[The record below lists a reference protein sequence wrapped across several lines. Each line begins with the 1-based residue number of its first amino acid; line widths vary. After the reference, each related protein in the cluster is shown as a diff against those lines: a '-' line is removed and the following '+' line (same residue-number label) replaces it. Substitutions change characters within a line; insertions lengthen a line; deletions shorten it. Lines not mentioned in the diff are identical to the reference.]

1 MIDGNVL
8 SYASR
13 KQEFNALSTC
23 EAEYVAMSEA
33 TKDLLWL
40 AGLCKEL
47 HWTHPVPLL
56 YGDNQGTISLTLKQG
71 KHWKSKH
78 IDNKH
83 HMVRRNVELKRID
96 TQYVG
101 TDAMVADVMTK
112 ALGAVKFTGFRK
124 AMKVLPLVGENDVTP
139 ASQIADEASVT
150 KSTATAAKRHG

>member
-8 SYASR
+8 SYVSR
-13 KQEFNALSTC
+13 KQEINGLSTW
-23 EAEYVAMSEA
+23 ETDYVAMSEA

-56 YGDNQGTISLTLKQG
+56 YGVNQGAIVLTSKPG
-71 KHWKSKH
+71 KHSKCKH
-78 IDNKH
+78 IDHKH
-83 HMVRRNVELKRID
+83 HILKRID

-101 TDAMVADVMTK
+101 TDAMVANVMTK
-112 ALGAVKFTGFRK
+112 AFGAVKFAGFCK

-139 ASQIADEASVT
+139 PSQIADEASVT
-150 KSTATAAKRHG
+150 KVTTTATERHG